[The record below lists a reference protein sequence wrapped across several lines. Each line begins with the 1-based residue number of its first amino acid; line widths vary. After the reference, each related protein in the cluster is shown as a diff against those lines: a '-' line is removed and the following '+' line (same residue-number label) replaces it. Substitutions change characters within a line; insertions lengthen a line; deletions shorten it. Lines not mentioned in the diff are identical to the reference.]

1 MPTLTRQ
8 QLEAALKDGKLAPL
22 YLLIGEETYLRDQ
35 ASRAIAEAALKDS
48 LLREFNEARFSV
60 LSGNALDAIAAAEQF
75 PMMSNRRVIYIQDFG
90 RLREADEE
98 ALKRYLENPV
108 ATSVVIFIAA
118 ELDKRRTLAKSLL
131 ERCVVIECQSISD
144 SDARRWAKDYLRP
157 LKIAADDQVLSE
169 IVALVGT
176 DIQTLQSELEKLATA
191 ALDSKRITQ
200 ELVDALIGRS
210 RELSNFAL
218 TDYLIARNRKKALEV
233 LYRLLQDD
241 VEPLMLIGL
250 IAGNYHRLAL
260 AKDIMKRRG
269 RQDVFKVI
277 RMPYNR
283 QSEYL
288 NMVQRSSE
296 AELARGLQKIAAA
309 DLAIKTSLGTPRLQ
323 LELLVCELA
332 G

>member
-1 MPTLTRQ
+1 MPNLTRQ
-8 QLEAALKDGKLAPL
+8 QLETSLKEGKISPL

-35 ASRAIAEAALKDS
+35 AARAVAEAALKDS
-48 LLREFNEARFSV
+48 LLREFNEARFSL
-60 LSGNALDAIAAAEQF
+60 LSQSALDAIAAAEQF
-75 PMMSNRRVIYIQDFG
+75 PMMSDRRVVYIQDFG
-90 RLREADEE
+90 KLRETEEE

-108 ATSVVIFIAA
+108 ATTVAIFIAA
-118 ELDKRRTLAKSLL
+118 DLDKRRTLAKSLL
-131 ERCVVIECQSISD
+131 ERCTVIECHSISD
-144 SDARRWAKDYLRP
+144 IDARRWAKDYLRP
-157 LKIAADDQVLSE
+157 LKVAADDQVLTE

-191 ALDSKRITQ
+191 ALDTKRITQ
-200 ELVDALIGRS
+200 EIVDALIGRS

-218 TDYLIARNRKKALEV
+218 TDHLIARNRKKALEV

-288 NMVQRSSE
+288 AMVQRSSE

-323 LELLVCELA
+323 LEMLVCELA
-332 G
+332 R

>member
-1 MPTLTRQ
+1 MPSLTRQ
-8 QLEAALKDGKLAPL
+8 QLEVSLKEEKIASL

-35 ASRAIAEAALKDS
+35 AARAVADTALKDS
-48 LLREFNEARFSV
+48 LLREFNDARFSL
-60 LSGNALDAIAAAEQF
+60 LSQSALDAIAAAEQF
-75 PMMSNRRVIYIQDFG
+75 PMMSDRRVVYIQDFG
-90 RLREADEE
+90 KLRETEEE

-108 ATSVVIFIAA
+108 ATTVVIFIAA
-118 ELDKRRTLAKSLL
+118 DLDKRRTLVKALL
-131 ERCVVIECQSISD
+131 DRCTVIECHSISD
-144 SDARRWAKDYLRP
+144 IDARRWARDYLRP
-157 LKIAADDQVLSE
+157 LKVAADDQVLNE
-169 IVALVGT
+169 IIALVGT

-191 ALDSKRITQ
+191 ALDTKCITQ
-200 ELVDALIGRS
+200 EMVDALIGRS

-218 TDYLIARNRKKALEV
+218 TDHLIARNRKKALEV

-288 NMVQRSSE
+288 AMVQQSSE

-323 LELLVCELA
+323 LEMLVCELA

>member
-8 QLEAALKDGKLAPL
+8 QLGGSLREGKIAPL
-22 YLLIGEETYLRDQ
+22 YLLIGVETYLRDQ
-35 ASRAIAEAALKDS
+35 AMRAIAEAALKDS
-48 LLREFNEARFSV
+48 LLREFNESRFSL
-60 LSGNALDAIAAAEQF
+60 LSGGALDAIAAAEQF
-75 PMMSNRRVIYIQDFG
+75 PMMSDRRVVYIHDFG
-90 RLREADEE
+90 KLREADEE
-98 ALKRYLENPV
+98 TLKRYIENPV

-118 ELDKRRTLAKSLL
+118 DLDRRRALAKTLL
-131 ERCVVIECQSISD
+131 ERCAVVECESISD
-144 SDARRWAKDYLRP
+144 VEAVRWAKEYLRP
-157 LKIAADDQVLSE
+157 LKTAADDGVLRE
-169 IVALVGT
+169 IIALVGT
-176 DIQTLQSELEKLATA
+176 DIQTLHSELDKLATA

-200 ELVDALIGRS
+200 EMVDALIGRS

-218 TDYLIARNRKKALEV
+218 TDHLIARNRKKALEV

-260 AKDIMKRRG
+260 ARDILKRRG

-277 RMPYNR
+277 RMPYDK
-283 QSEYL
+283 QSAYID
-288 NMVQRSSE
+288 MVQRSSE
-296 AELARGLQKIAAA
+296 AELARGIQKIAAA

-323 LELLVCELA
+323 LEILVCELA

>member
-1 MPTLTRQ
+1 MPSLTRQ
-8 QLEAALKDGKLAPL
+8 QLEASLKEGKLAAL

-35 ASRAIAEAALKDS
+35 AMRAIAEAALKDS
-48 LLREFNEARFSV
+48 LLREFNESRFSL
-60 LSGNALDAIAAAEQF
+60 LSGGALDAIAAAEQF
-75 PMMSNRRVIYIQDFG
+75 PMMSERRVVYVQDFG
-90 RLREADEE
+90 KLREADEE

-108 ATSVVIFIAA
+108 ATSVVIFIAGD
-118 ELDKRRTLAKSLL
+118 LDKRRTLARALL
-131 ERCVVIECQSISD
+131 ERCTVVECQAISD
-144 SDARRWAKDYLRP
+144 VDAIRWAKDYLRP
-157 LKIAADDQVLSE
+157 LKVAASDEVLRE
-169 IVALVGT
+169 IIGLVGT
-176 DIQTLQSELEKLATA
+176 DIQTLHSELDKLATA
-191 ALDSKRITQ
+191 ALASKQITQ

-218 TDYLIARNRKKALEV
+218 TDHLIARNRKKALEV

-260 AKDIMKRRG
+260 ARDILKRRG

-277 RMPYNR
+277 RMPYSM
-283 QSEYL
+283 QSNYL

-323 LELLVCELA
+323 LEILVCELA

>member
-1 MPTLTRQ
+1 MPSLTPQ
-8 QLEAALKDGKLAPL
+8 QLAASLREGRLAPL
-22 YLLIGEETYLRDQ
+22 YLLLGEETYLREHAAQ
-35 ASRAIAEAALKDS
+35 AIAEAALKDS
-48 LLREFNEARFSV
+48 LLREFNESRFSL
-60 LSGNALDAIAAAEQF
+60 LSGGALDAVAAAEQF
-75 PMMSNRRVIYIQDFG
+75 PMMSERRVVYVQDFAK
-90 RLREADEE
+90 LRESDEV

-108 ATSVVIFIAA
+108 ATTVVIFSTAD
-118 ELDKRRTLAKSLL
+118 LDKRRTLAKGLL
-131 ERCVVIECQSISD
+131 ERCTVVECHAISD
-144 SDARRWAKDYLRP
+144 ADARRWAKDYLRSQ
-157 LKIAADDQVLSE
+157 KVAADEPLLGE

-176 DIQTLQSELEKLATA
+176 DIQTLQSELDKLVTA
-191 ALDSKRITQ
+191 ALDSKRITP
-200 ELVDALIGRS
+200 EMVDSLIGRS

-218 TDYLIARNRKKALEV
+218 TDHLIARNRKKALEV

-241 VEPLMLIGL
+241 VEPLLLIGL

-260 AKDIMKRRG
+260 AKDILKRRG

-288 NMVQRSSE
+288 AMVQRSSE

-309 DLAIKTSLGTPRLQ
+309 DLAIKTSIGTPRLQ
-323 LELLVCELA
+323 LEILVCELA

>member
-1 MPTLTRQ
+1 M
-8 QLEAALKDGKLAPL
+8 APL
-22 YLLIGEETYLRDQ
+22 YLLLGEETYLREH
-35 ASRAIAEAALKDS
+35 AAHAIAEAALKDS
-48 LLREFNEARFSV
+48 LLREFNESRFSL
-60 LSGNALDAIAAAEQF
+60 LSGGALDAVAAAEQF
-75 PMMSNRRVIYIQDFG
+75 PMMSERRVVYVQDFG
-90 RLREADEE
+90 KLRETDEE

-108 ATSVVIFIAA
+108 ATSVVIFSTPD
-118 ELDKRRTLAKSLL
+118 LDKRRTLAKALL
-131 ERCVVIECQSISD
+131 DRCTVVECHAISD
-144 SDARRWAKDYLRP
+144 ADARRWAKDYLRSQ
-157 LKIAADDQVLSE
+157 KVAADEPLLGE

-176 DIQTLQSELEKLATA
+176 DIQTLQSELDKLVTA

-200 ELVDALIGRS
+200 EMVDSLIGRS

-218 TDYLIARNRKKALEV
+218 TDHLIARNRKKALEV

-241 VEPLMLIGL
+241 VEPLLLIGL

-269 RQDVFKVI
+269 RQEVFKVI

-288 NMVQRSSE
+288 AMVQRSSE

-309 DLAIKTSLGTPRLQ
+309 DLAIKTSIGTPRLQ
-323 LELLVCELA
+323 LEILVCELA

>member
-8 QLEAALKDGKLAPL
+8 QLEASLNDGKIAPL
-22 YLLIGEETYLRDQ
+22 YLLMGVETYLREH
-35 ASRAIAEAALKDS
+35 ATRAIAEAALKDS
-48 LLREFNEARFSV
+48 LLREFNESRFSL
-60 LSGNALDAIAAAEQF
+60 LSGGALDAIAAAEQF
-75 PMMSNRRVIYIQDFG
+75 PMMSDRRVVYIQDFG
-90 RLREADEE
+90 KLREADEE
-98 ALKRYLENPV
+98 ALKRYIENPV
-108 ATSVVIFIAA
+108 ATSVMVFIAA
-118 ELDKRRTLAKSLL
+118 DLDKRRTLAKALL
-131 ERCVVIECQSISD
+131 ERCTVIECQSISD
-144 SDARRWAKDYLRP
+144 IDAKRWAKDYLRP
-157 LKIAADDQVLSE
+157 LKVTADDSVLSE

-176 DIQTLQSELEKLATA
+176 DIQTLQSELAKLATA
-191 ALDSKRITQ
+191 ALESKQITQ
-200 ELVDALIGRS
+200 EMVDGLIGRS

-218 TDYLIARNRKKALEV
+218 TDHLIARNRKKALEV

-260 AKDIMKRRG
+260 AKDILKRRG

-283 QSEYL
+283 QSDYIA
-288 NMVQRSSE
+288 MVQRSSE
-296 AELARGLQKIAAA
+296 AELARGIQKIAAA

-323 LELLVCELA
+323 LEMLVCELA